1 MTNALGPVDKNGFP
15 IDHAKHISF
24 RAYPDASSAPDA
36 GDGIDLGM
44 NSHRSLQPRNGGSF
58 KALARLPL
66 LLPVVEE
73 IRQNHRW
80 DQDRRNRERDKRI
93 VRHLPA
99 G

>member
-1 MTNALGPVDKNGFP
+1 
-15 IDHAKHISF
+15 
-24 RAYPDASSAPDA
+24 
-36 GDGIDLGM
+36 
-44 NSHRSLQPRNGGSF
+44 
-58 KALARLPL
+58 
-66 LLPVVEE
+66 VVEE